1 MDIDKIVILM
11 LAICSM
17 ISAILLVRMQVQIT
31 EFSKCLALLVKLYL
45 DDRSKKGEDDEKN

>member
-1 MDIDKIVILM
+1 MDIDKIAISM

-31 EFSKCLALLVKLYL
+31 GLSRCLALLAKLYL
-45 DDRSKKGEDDEKN
+45 DRFMKGEDDEKD

>member
-31 EFSKCLALLVKLYL
+31 EFSKCLALLTKLFL
-45 DDRSKKGEDDEKN
+45 DSSKKGEDDEED